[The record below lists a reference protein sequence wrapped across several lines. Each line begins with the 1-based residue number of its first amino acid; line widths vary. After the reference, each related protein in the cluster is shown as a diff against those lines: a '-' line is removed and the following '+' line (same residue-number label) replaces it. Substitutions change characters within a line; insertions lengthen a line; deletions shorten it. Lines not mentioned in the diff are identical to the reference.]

1 MSESRKASGWMAG
14 GLRTRFVPKSRMR
27 TGLSSMSPWLDL
39 VLLFFFFLFVE
50 SRIVLRPGVIVE
62 LPTAEF
68 EEGISGGMIAVVL
81 ALESPEGRSEVVF
94 FDDEP
99 YAADDEKRMAELK
112 QALDRYHSDHNDT
125 ALTIYAD
132 KTIEHGTVSGLVRM
146 ARDIGL
152 DRVNMGVGVGESAE

>member
-1 MSESRKASGWMAG
+1 
-14 GLRTRFVPKSRMR
+14 MR
-27 TGLSSMSPWLDL
+27 TGLSSMSPWLDFVL
-39 VLLFFFFLFVE
+39 LLLFFMFAE

-68 EEGISGGMIAVVL
+68 EEGISSGMIAVVL

-112 QALDRYHSDHNDT
+112 QAFYKYHSDHNDT

-132 KTIEHGTVSGLVRM
+132 KTIKHGTVSGIVRM

-152 DRVNMGVGVGESAE
+152 DRVNMGVGIRDSVER